1 MRIPRLF
8 RTSIVRFAASY
19 TLVFCVSAAL
29 LLGFIYN
36 ATVRAIDAE
45 IDTALQTELA
55 SLVEV
60 SSRLGLDALIEV
72 VRERSDDPTKADNA
86 YLLVDAAL
94 QPVAGNLAQWPV
106 PATRR
111 SGPLYFEVE
120 VQEEGML
127 FSRLYR
133 ALTIALPGSG
143 QLLVAHDVHRRVGIQ
158 QLISEA
164 LAWGLAATL
173 ALGVVGGILSG
184 RALLR
189 RLGTIA
195 DTSARIMDG
204 NLADRIPVSGESDE
218 LDRLAVQ
225 LNRMLERIE
234 QLVEGMRSV
243 SDNVAHDLRAPLTR
257 LYGGIES
264 ALSGQPDLSSYRAAL
279 DQALFETDRVL
290 RVFNAVMSIAQARS
304 GALRGQMRRLDLT
317 EVVAEAVDLYEPA
330 IEERGLVLDLA
341 FPADKVPI
349 LGHRQLLAQ
358 AVVNL
363 LDNAVKF
370 SPRGGVLR
378 ASVSLSDGEASVC
391 VADEGPGIPRGSRER
406 VLAPFVRGTDCERVP
421 GTGLGLSLVAAVAHL
436 HRARL
441 SLEDNHPGLR
451 VTLSIRLASG
461 PSRGFPARRGSVANS
476 GEFTAH

>member
-1 MRIPRLF
+1 MRIPRLL

-19 TLVFCVSAAL
+19 TIVFCISAAL

-45 IDTALQTELA
+45 IDTALETEMAILI
-55 SLVEV
+55 EV
-60 SSRLGLDALIEV
+60 SSRSGLEALIDL
-72 VRERSDDPTKADNA
+72 VRERSADPTRADNA

-106 PATRR
+106 SGTRR
-111 SGPLYFEVE
+111 SGPLYFEVQR
-120 VQEEGML
+120 QEEGVL

-133 ALTIALPGSG
+133 ALTVTLPGSG

-158 QLISEA
+158 QLISKA

-173 ALGVVGGILSG
+173 ALGVVGGMLSG

-204 NLADRIPVSGESDE
+204 NLADRIPVSGQSDE

-234 QLVEGMRSV
+234 HLVEGMRSV

-257 LYGGIES
+257 LYGGIET
-264 ALSGQPDLSSYRAAL
+264 ALLGQPELSSYRSAL
-279 DQALFETDRVL
+279 EQALFETDRVL
-290 RVFNAVMSIAQARS
+290 RAFNAVMSVAQARS
-304 GALRGQMRRLDLT
+304 GVLRSQMRPLDLI
-317 EVVAEAVDLYEPA
+317 EVVADAVDLYEPS

-341 FPADKVPI
+341 FPPGPAPI

-370 SPRGGVLR
+370 TPSGGVLR
-378 ASVSLSDGEASVC
+378 VSVTRSDSEAGVC
-391 VADEGPGIPRGSRER
+391 VADTGPGIPRELRQR
-406 VLAPFVRGTDCERVP
+406 VLAPFVRGNDCDGVP
-421 GTGLGLSLVAAVAHL
+421 GSGLGLSLVAAVAQL
-436 HRARL
+436 HQASL
-441 SLEDNHPGLR
+441 VLEDNAPGLR
-451 VTLSIRLASG
+451 VTLSMRLASG
-461 PSRGFPARRGSVANS
+461 PPRGFPTRRGSVGDS
-476 GEFTAH
+476 RGFTAQ